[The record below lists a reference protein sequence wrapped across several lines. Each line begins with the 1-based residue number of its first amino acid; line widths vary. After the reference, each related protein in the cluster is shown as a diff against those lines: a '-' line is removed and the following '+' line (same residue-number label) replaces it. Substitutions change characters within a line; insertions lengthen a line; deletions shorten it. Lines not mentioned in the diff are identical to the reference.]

1 MVAVG
6 IVGAAAKST
15 RTWPAN
21 TLKREPG
28 SSRWWDR
35 RIRQLREWNPVS
47 NVNLSQRHSSFELES
62 HVLKFQEV
70 LLPTYS
76 DPDGSGSNSFDE
88 FLARYLQGERA
99 AQAGQPIDISR
110 LMSRRTHELLARAG
124 RFAIEHGHNE
134 LDALHIL
141 RVIAELV
148 PAVDAIKRVGADP
161 TAIADAAEQR
171 LPQASPSGA
180 GSAPVLT
187 QSAQRALFHAYQ
199 VARASGSTY
208 IDPEHLFFALVLNQD
223 SPAGQVLA
231 AAGVTA
237 EALQAGMRETVDPGG
252 LPTAAQVDQTEESQ
266 TPILDRFGTDLTAA
280 AREGKLDPVIGR
292 ADEIEQTIEILS
304 RRTKNNPVLIGE
316 AGVGKTAIVEGLA
329 QAIVDGSV
337 PEQLRDKRVVAL
349 DLPAMLSGTRYRGD
363 FEERLTK
370 LMDEI
375 SAHKAE
381 LIVFI
386 DELHTVVGAGGTGDG
401 GMDAGNILKPRLA
414 RGELHVVGATT
425 LKEYRGIE
433 KDPAL
438 ERRFQP
444 VQVGEPNI
452 EDAVLIL
459 SGLRKSYEDH
469 HGVTYTDAAIRASV
483 ELSAR
488 YVPDRF
494 LPDKAI
500 DLIDQAG
507 ARLRLKL
514 GSKIDTA
521 ALLEQLA
528 ILEASKKSAVAVEHY
543 EEASKLRDQV
553 EAVHTKLASVKSID
567 TSKQSGVVDEAE
579 IAAVISRATGIPAA
593 RLTEVDRE
601 RLGRLESELHERV
614 VGQHD
619 AVTVVAKA
627 VRRNR
632 TGLGDQ
638 QRPVG
643 SFLFLGP
650 TGVGKT
656 ELAKALAQ
664 SLFGDEKSILRFD
677 MSEFGERHTVS
688 RLVGAPPGYVGY
700 DEAGQLTE
708 RVRRNP
714 YSVVLFDEIE
724 KAHPDVFNL
733 LLQVLDDGRL
743 TDGQGRT
750 VDFRNTVIIMTSN
763 LGSEFLASRSGAMG
777 FVTGNGTD
785 GNGFG
790 SDKALRDRVMGKLR
804 EAMRPEFLNRIDE
817 IVLFQKLDRAE
828 LRDIVRLLLGAT
840 GSHLQSR
847 GITLTVTDEAV
858 DWVAEHGYEPEYG
871 ARPLRRVIQR
881 ELDDQIADLLVTR
894 KLHDGGEVTVGV
906 RNDALCVEAHMPAEL
921 RPAA

>member
-1 MVAVG
+1 MPRDNSTPDFTPDD
-6 IVGAAAKST
+6 AA
-15 RTWPAN
+15 
-21 TLKREPG
+21 G
-28 SSRWWDR
+28 S
-35 RIRQLREWNPVS
+35 
-47 NVNLSQRHSSFELES
+47 
-62 HVLKFQEV
+62 
-70 LLPTYS
+70 
-76 DPDGSGSNSFDE
+76 SFDE

-99 AQAGQPIDISR
+99 AQAGRSIDIARLLSKRSR
-110 LMSRRTHELLARAG
+110 EVLAEAG
-124 RFAIEHGHNE
+124 RFALEHGHNE
-134 LDALHIL
+134 LDALHVL
-141 RVIAELV
+141 YVLAGKQ
-148 PAVDAIKRVGADP
+148 PASEVLSRIGVDPK
-161 TAIADAAEQR
+161 TIADAAIQR
-171 LPQASPSGA
+171 LPETSDRNADA
-180 GSAPVLT
+180 APALT
-187 QSAQRALFHAYQ
+187 PSAQRTLFHSYQ
-199 VARASGSTY
+199 VARAAGSTY
-208 IDPEHLFFALVLNQD
+208 IDPEHLFFALVISQD

-231 AAGVTA
+231 AAGVTP
-237 EALQAGMRETVDPGG
+237 EALQSGMRETVSAGAPEAPAAEPESETPMLDKFG
-252 LPTAAQVDQTEESQ
+252 L
-266 TPILDRFGTDLTAA
+266 DLTAR
-280 AREGKLDPVIGR
+280 AREGALDPVIGR
-292 ADEIEQTIEILS
+292 ADEIEQAIEILS

-329 QAIVDGSV
+329 QAIIDGGV
-337 PEQLRDKRVVAL
+337 PQQLRDKRVISL
-349 DLPAMLSGTRYRGD
+349 DLPAMLAGTRYRGD

-375 SAHKAE
+375 SAHKTE

-386 DELHTVVGAGGTGDG
+386 DEIHSVVGAGGSGDG
-401 GMDAGNILKPRLA
+401 GMDAANILKPRLA
-414 RGELHVVGATT
+414 RGELHVIGATT
-425 LKEYRGIE
+425 LKEYRSIE

-459 SGLRKSYEDH
+459 SGLRKAYEDH

-488 YVPDRF
+488 YVTDRF

-514 GSKIDTA
+514 GSMTDVS
-521 ALLEQLA
+521 ALLEHLGE
-528 ILEASKKSAVAVEHY
+528 LEAEKNSAVAAEHY
-543 EEASKLRDQV
+543 EEASRLRD
-553 EAVHTKLASVKSID
+553 EIDALHAKLDSAKPAKLTDASAI
-567 TSKQSGVVDEAE
+567 VDEPE
-579 IAAVISRATGIPAA
+579 IAAVISRATGIPAN
-593 RLTEVDRE
+593 RLTQVDRE
-601 RLGRLESELHERV
+601 RLALLETELHDRV
-614 VGQHD
+614 IGQDD
-619 AVTVVAKA
+619 AVAVVAKA

-632 TGLGDQ
+632 TGMGDQ
-638 QRPVG
+638 NRPVG

-656 ELAKALAQ
+656 ELAKTLAG
-664 SLFGDEKSILRFD
+664 SLFGDEKSMLRFD

-763 LGSEFLASRSGAMG
+763 LGSEFLASRGGALG
-777 FVTGNGTD
+777 FVAGD
-785 GNGFG
+785 SPNGFG
-790 SDKALRDRVMGKLR
+790 SEKDLRDRVMGKLR

-817 IVLFQKLDRAE
+817 IVLFRKLESAQ
-828 LRDIVRLLLGAT
+828 LKQIVRLLLVA
-840 GSHLQSR
+840 SEKRLVAR
-847 GITLTVTDEAV
+847 DIRLTVSEDAV
-858 DWVAEHGYEPEYG
+858 QWIADNGYEPEYG
-871 ARPLRRVIQR
+871 ARPLRRLIQR
-881 ELDDQIADLLVTR
+881 EVDDRIADLLVSSA
-894 KLHDGGEVTVGV
+894 LDDGGSVHV
-906 RNDALCVEAHMPAEL
+906 DATDAGLVAVAEDEL
-921 RPAA
+921 ATAA